1 MNRIKITNDEGRM
14 LLTENRGEFFRT
26 AKDKAGRII
35 KTNKHYNIEEDLNF
49 IKGLKSDVRLQA
61 KKDKSLLVFIDYW
74 NLVSYY
80 LRKAEYEHKLE
91 SARKRAWLR

>member
-1 MNRIKITNDEGRM
+1 MNHLKITNNESRR
-14 LLTENRGEFFRT
+14 LLTENKGEFFKT
-26 AKDKAGRII
+26 AKDKARRII

-80 LRKAEYEHKLE
+80 LRKIVYEHKNKQDKKL
-91 SARKRAWLR
+91 